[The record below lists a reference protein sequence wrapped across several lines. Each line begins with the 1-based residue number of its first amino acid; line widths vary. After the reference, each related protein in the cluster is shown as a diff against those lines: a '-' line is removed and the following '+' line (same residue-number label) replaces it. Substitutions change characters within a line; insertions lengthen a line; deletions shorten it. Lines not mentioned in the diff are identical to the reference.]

1 MWFSQS
7 AKVRRNLVNYLPQ
20 VRLGGERLPQRKSLK
35 TQNCKERLMFG
46 IRCAR
51 KKMTTNQ
58 GWLFKMLLFRFG
70 LWRRK
75 LIDHCSQIC
84 GKNLLVPWFVLVA
97 AIWFMGFGFNRS
109 VRGDDWSQI
118 NGPDRNGV
126 VSDTVLFR
134 DLNSRKLKT
143 AWSREI
149 GQGNSGPV
157 VAGDKLYIFHRP
169 GKNYLLEALHR
180 NTGALLWKR
189 ELSAGYTGGVDGD
202 LGPKSV
208 PVVYQG
214 KIFLIGAEGN
224 LFCLDAANGGLKWK
238 KELLKDY
245 RAQPGYFGVG
255 SSPIVVNGLLVINV
269 GGRDAS
275 VVALDVNTGK
285 EVWRAFDDDASYSS
299 PIEIQIDGVRLV
311 VVVTRLNLVGIEPLS
326 GRILF
331 KTPFGKSGPTVNGAI
346 PLLVKNKQGSF
357 IFVSAAYGVGSKWYQ
372 VSPNS
377 IKIGWENDSSFS
389 SQYSTPVEFG
399 GALFGTV
406 GREDYGNGSYRC
418 IDPADGKV
426 LWEESSFPVGHTF
439 LVGSDLL
446 VLDCQGGIH
455 VLDANRDKFDRIY
468 TGRLFEGDAR
478 SMPAISKGLLYARSN
493 AIAGKGVLK
502 CVVIGKAR

>member
-1 MWFSQS
+1 MTRIRFASKNRTANQAWLSDLRPPKFCMWGRKPNPRCFQNGNGNSLLS
-7 AKVRRNLVNYLPQ
+7 GVLTLVAL
-20 VRLGGERLPQRKSLK
+20 
-35 TQNCKERLMFG
+35 
-46 IRCAR
+46 
-51 KKMTTNQ
+51 
-58 GWLFKMLLFRFG
+58 
-70 LWRRK
+70 
-75 LIDHCSQIC
+75 
-84 GKNLLVPWFVLVA
+84 WFV
-97 AIWFMGFGFNRS
+97 IS
-109 VRGDDWSQI
+109 VLTGNVRADDWYQI

-134 DLNSRKLKT
+134 DLNAKTLQT

-189 ELSAGYTGGVDGD
+189 ELPAGYTGGVDGD

-224 LFCLDAANGGLKWK
+224 LFCLDAASGELKWK

-255 SSPIVVNGLLVINV
+255 SSPIVIDGLLVINV

-275 VVALDVNTGK
+275 VVALDVNSGK
-285 EVWRAFDDDASYSS
+285 EAWRAFDDDASYSS
-299 PIEIQIDGVRLV
+299 PIEVEIDGARLV
-311 VVVTRLNLVGIEPLS
+311 VVVTRLNLVGIEPLT
-326 GRILF
+326 GKIIL
-331 KTPFGKSGPTVNGAI
+331 KTPFGKPGPTVNGAI
-346 PLLVKNKQGSF
+346 PVLVKNVQGSF
-357 IFVSAAYGVGSKWYQ
+357 IFVSAAYGVGARWYQ
-372 VSPNS
+372 VFPTS
-377 IKIGWENDSSFS
+377 IETVWKNDKSFS

-399 GALFGTV
+399 GVLFGTT

-418 IDPADGKV
+418 IEPADGKV
-426 LWEESSFPVGHTF
+426 LWEESGFPVGHTF

-446 VLDCQGGIH
+446 VLDCQGGLH
-455 VLDANRDKFDRIY
+455 VLNANKEKFDRIY

-502 CVVIGKAR
+502 CVVIGKSR